1 MKDLF
6 AAVCLVAVLEGLFLF
21 VAPFA
26 WKRMAERLLDL
37 PSPAL
42 RSFGGLVLLAGL
54 SLLWWVRHYRAGPER
69 PARPGG
75 AADRPVKPPVGK
87 VAPDPGNPDNAQ
99 KPDGPPR
106 SAFSVSGPSIAGRSP
121 FGAALQVLASPAT
134 VYPSAAPM
142 AATNRGARHGSVC
155 RSVGC
160 PVGR

>member
-54 SLLWWVRHYRAGPER
+54 SLLWWARHYRAGQLTDLLLR
-69 PARPGG
+69 GQALVDANLGWHC
-75 AADRPVKPPVGK
+75 RPV
-87 VAPDPGNPDNAQ
+87 
-99 KPDGPPR
+99 
-106 SAFSVSGPSIAGRSP
+106 AGTT
-121 FGAALQVLASPAT
+121 G
-134 VYPSAAPM
+134 
-142 AATNRGARHGSVC
+142 RGG
-155 RSVGC
+155 
-160 PVGR
+160 